1 MSAEPSV
8 EGFAGASDGADAV
21 VSGRVG
27 RAELEAS
34 VGRAGAVASVLRR
47 TRGGCWVVA
56 DATGSEAVGWVEGA
70 TVVGRGVAFGS
81 SEGLGAETVGTGI
94 GATEAVGW
102 VEGAA
107 LVG

>member
-1 MSAEPSV
+1 MSAAPSV

-27 RAELEAS
+27 RAELAAS
-34 VGRAGAVASVLRR
+34 VGCAGAVASALRR
-47 TRGGCWVVA
+47 ARGGRCVVA
-56 DATGSEAVGWVEGA
+56 EATGSGAVGSAEGA
-70 TVVGRGVAFGS
+70 TVVGRGVALGS
-81 SEGLGAETVGTGI
+81 SEGLGAETVGTGM
-94 GATEAVGW
+94 GAIEAVGW